1 MGIAQGEWLTPP
13 RRALVIQLRDATTGA
28 SLGMISQ
35 AQLDLLVEQ
44 LEEESPA
51 DQDYYLDA
59 NTIAL
64 LEDAGA
70 DAELLNVLR
79 SAIGDRD
86 GIDIAWSEV

>member
-1 MGIAQGEWLTPP
+1 
-13 RRALVIQLRDATTGA
+13 
-28 SLGMISQ
+28 MISQ

-70 DAELLNVLR
+70 DAELLSVLR
-79 SAIGDRD
+79 SAIGDRE
-86 GIDIAWSEV
+86 GIDIAWSGSEA